1 MRCKEIAGIL
11 DERSRLNLAAADRAA
26 VDAHLVCCGDC
37 AAAWG
42 ADEALAALPIPQP
55 PPGLLPRA
63 LEVSRVG
70 SRTPPRRG
78 GTRRAL
84 GAALLVA
91 GAALAAAA
99 AVKWAQESRAP
110 AAQSA
115 PAPLRDA
122 PTSGVTPGT
131 AAQQLAPAST
141 SEDDANDRIA
151 LPDSDFFMLV
161 QVPPRYPPAAL
172 AKHLEGSVK
181 LGFGITKDGSVTD
194 VKVVE
199 SSDAQ
204 FEPFAALA
212 VSRWKY
218 MPRIAGGKR
227 VSVPHSEAILRFQLV
242 GNASETTEEPP
253 PAPEHGLNWQEFDE
267 RMAPAWDC
275 AGDQHLRCAELALD
289 ELTATYSLDDMQ
301 VASVANFYGY
311 IYTQY
316 EDYGRAIGAYQT
328 AIRHAGPIDHA
339 SLALAHLYFTRHQ
352 YDRALATLEAYSAAY
367 EKAVHKTP
375 PSTVEFIAKL
385 KLLLSVP

>member
-1 MRCKEIAGIL
+1 MRCKQVAAIL

-26 VDAHLVCCGDC
+26 VDAHLACCGDC

-42 ADEALAALPIPQP
+42 ADEALAAAPIPQTP
-55 PPGLLPRA
+55 RDLLPRA
-63 LEVSRVG
+63 LQASLAG
-70 SRTPPRRG
+70 SRTPPRRR

-99 AVKWAQESRAP
+99 AIKWAHENRAP

-115 PAPLRDA
+115 TAPPHDAPGARRSPDMTAPQPA
-122 PTSGVTPGT
+122 PTSAT
-131 AAQQLAPAST
+131 
-141 SEDDANDRIA
+141 EDDANDRIS

-181 LGFGITKDGSVTD
+181 LEFRITKDGSVTD
-194 VKVVE
+194 VKVLE

-227 VSVPHSEAILRFQLV
+227 VSVPHSEAILRFKLV
-242 GNASETTEEPP
+242 GNANETTEEPP

-275 AGDQHLRCAELALD
+275 AGEQHLRCAELA
-289 ELTATYSLDDMQ
+289 
-301 VASVANFYGY
+301 
-311 IYTQY
+311 
-316 EDYGRAIGAYQT
+316 
-328 AIRHAGPIDHA
+328 
-339 SLALAHLYFTRHQ
+339 
-352 YDRALATLEAYSAAY
+352 
-367 EKAVHKTP
+367 
-375 PSTVEFIAKL
+375 
-385 KLLLSVP
+385 